1 MAGSRKIRVFLPFL
15 LTLVFATGAAGGLT
29 EAQKRGK
36 RIYMEGKGQ
45 GKIAAFLSGS
55 GISAPGKGFPC
66 VNCHLAG
73 GGGQREGGVR
83 SADITYF
90 NLAKEYGGARPT
102 GRAHPAYTDEG
113 IMAAVTKGVDP
124 AGNALDPSH
133 PRYRMSREDLE
144 DLVAYIKV
152 VDREQVSGVSDNEVR
167 VGILLPSKGTLSE
180 AGEEVRALLAGV
192 FAEANARGGFFQRS
206 LVLVP
211 VPFDPGVPGDALAVA
226 RKVVDE
232 DDVFCFLGNVGVPAD
247 DNASRFLTGARV
259 PVVAPLVTVPEAGW
273 VDRYTFH
280 VFGAVGD
287 QARVMVDFVAGRVKP
302 GEARIALVHSSDP
315 VSGGGA
321 AGAREQAARREM
333 KVAGEREFRPGK
345 PPSREEV
352 ARLKGEE
359 PGAVLFFG
367 GPGEALA
374 FLREADALDWHPLFL
389 APAPMVADALGK
401 APAGFRDRIFLASPL
416 EAVNLASPGMEAFFR
431 VGSRYGVGRRHRT
444 FQFIAYAGAI
454 LLEEGLTRTGRGV
467 TREKFVDAIGNV
479 WKLETGVTPPLTY
492 SPNRRAGAVG
502 ASILRVEPGSGRLV
516 QESEWREPR

>member
-1 MAGSRKIRVFLPFL
+1 MTIRRTARAGAVL
-15 LTLVFATGAAGGLT
+15 LLLAAVASAEGLT
-29 EAQKRGK
+29 EAQRRGK

-45 GKIAAFLSGS
+45 GKIAAVLSGS

-90 NLAKEYGGARPT
+90 NLTKEYGGVRPT
-102 GRAHPAYTDEG
+102 GRVHPAYTDEA
-113 IMAAVTKGVDP
+113 IMAAVVKGVDP
-124 AGNALDPSH
+124 AGNALDPAH
-133 PRYRMSREDLE
+133 PRYRMSRGDLE

-152 VDREQVSGVSDNEVR
+152 MDREPVPGVTDNEVR
-167 VGILLPSKGTLSE
+167 VGVLLPAKGNLAE
-180 AGEEVRALLAGV
+180 AGEEVRALLSGV
-192 FAEANARGGFFQRS
+192 FAEANGRGGFFQRS

-211 VPFDPGVPGDALAVA
+211 VPFDPGIPGDALAAA
-226 RKVVDE
+226 RKVVEE
-232 DDVFCFLGNVGVPAD
+232 DDVFCFLGNVGVPAE

-273 VDRYTFH
+273 TDRYTFH
-280 VFGAVGD
+280 VFGSVGD
-287 QARVMVDFVAGRVKP
+287 QARVMVDFVAGRMKP
-302 GEARIALVHSSDP
+302 GDARIALVHSSDP
-315 VSGGGA
+315 VSRGGA
-321 AGAREQAARREM
+321 AGAREQAARRETT
-333 KVAGEREFRPGK
+333 VAGEREFGPGK

-352 ARLKGEE
+352 ARLKEVG
-359 PGAVLFFG
+359 PGAVLYFG

-374 FLREADALDWHPLFL
+374 FLSEADALDWHPLFL

-401 APAGFRDRIFLASPL
+401 APAGFRDRLFLASPL
-416 EAVNLASPGMEAFFR
+416 EAGNPASPGMEAFFR
-431 VGSRYGVGRRHRT
+431 VESKYGVGRRHRT

-479 WKLETGVTPPLTY
+479 WMLETGVTPPLTY

-502 ASILRVEPGSGRLV
+502 ASILRVEPGSGKMT
-516 QESEWREPR
+516 QEAKWREPR